1 MVTANLFSL
10 QVPLS
15 PIPSDTSE
23 KRRNHVATITVAPI
37 THIWKRSPAAR
48 FQLSDT
54 RSLRI
59 NEVDTST
66 GYSQREQQESLKLH
80 PKITRKNHDEFQV
93 PGKSAA
99 PSNTANSI
107 VADNAGGRVV
117 MPSAT
122 SVESKTQHNP
132 VNQCCPQERR
142 SNKVQVGRRS
152 SAINPLYPY
161 VVERME
167 WPKPQP
173 SIRQHDEQLRF
184 FNQDWARRKLGA
196 DDKPCHAR
204 TVFVDESI
212 MKVHVLF
219 DQDTRQ
225 TSDKPVT
232 IEASTSTSATGCEER
247 SVKTNEPKRRSMP
260 FNKQRQS
267 ETRRARYC
275 SENLKN
281 SQTTMR
287 AARNCRSSYASYKK
301 DQEGLVR
308 GCVET
313 VQRRKSP
320 ERRGKF
326 DKVTQCRR
334 TSHDYVSAEQ
344 PFKLAS
350 PRRTSRMECEQAN
363 KTVSDSAAYRGKVS
377 ETFDKQ
383 RRADSTTS
391 NTAGSRVVGT
401 RRKRSFPS
409 QEDNPGSLPAGMKRT
424 HTRHPVCKSPSY
436 RPNRQGESQRQLVP
450 RVVKA
455 VPDLCQKRVKGVH
468 LITKRVRQLNIGT
481 GKKTNLHQIS
491 GKMSALSGARK
502 KSHDKRNMQS
512 TNKADG
518 KVVDWINAS
527 KRIQRTSYGT
537 GVMTHDDVNT
547 IRKALEV
554 GCNNNASVYSDG
566 SYAQY
571 IGLVTDF
578 AIGNKQLK
586 GKHISGNAPT
596 SSKYRIRQ
604 LDEQTMSPFD
614 EAYIKLR
621 EMCTPRTEDATEPK
635 AKPSRTRSARGGGRT
650 KVEKKRC
657 IGATIGS
664 GVQAMPA
671 RRQQYAKKNARPET
685 KTATPMEPGSP
696 ELKTIRKSTATI
708 PNRSYPGVSSGL
720 EINHNAK
727 SRPGSN
733 IAGVTITG
741 KTVFRKGMMLSN
753 GITKM
758 ANTQRTKRNA
768 EATIYSTSNCR
779 QINASNSRK
788 KGNNHAHLNDASRHV
803 TPSAYYRK
811 LHSVRG
817 KVSSCNVVRLNIKLA
832 RRQKQDNTGER
843 CHATGR
849 STGKG
854 YKRFE
859 QLLSND
865 TNTSGVMDATGSDL
879 QQLVPAGARAMRCQ
893 AVSPL
898 PRPHAPKMQKTES
911 AHNKIHCVN
920 MKKPW
925 CQKRTGAFDGWL
937 PTFVRNGSTSQ
948 AGNKPIGTW
957 SFWGGSVSQ
966 DLTADV
972 SVLYN
977 ILNGKLHFFKPNR
990 LVSATQ
996 LEHTKYNLTNL
1007 KSMLL
1012 LPLLFL
1018 FYLFLRN
1025 KTFNLHISTIVVL

>member
-1 MVTANLFSL
+1 MIARFTHGWHYSFSVDCIAIVVANLFSL

-66 GYSQREQQESLKLH
+66 GYSQREQQESLKRH

-93 PGKSAA
+93 PGKSAES
-99 PSNTANSI
+99 SNTANSI

-132 VNQCCPQERR
+132 VSKCFPQERR

-167 WPKPQP
+167 WPKSQP
-173 SIRQHDEQLRF
+173 SIRQHDGHLGC
-184 FNQDWARRKLGA
+184 FNQDWARRKRGA

-232 IEASTSTSATGCEER
+232 IEASTSTSDTGCEKR
-247 SVKTNEPKRRSMP
+247 NGRTKEPKRTSVP
-260 FNKQRQS
+260 FKKQRQS
-267 ETRRARYC
+267 ENRRARYC
-275 SENLKN
+275 SENLKDG
-281 SQTTMR
+281 QTTMR
-287 AARNCRSSYASYKK
+287 AVARNCRSSYASYKN
-301 DQEGLVR
+301 DQEGPVR
-308 GCVET
+308 GCTET

-326 DKVTQCRR
+326 DKVTKCRR

-344 PFKLAS
+344 VLTMVS
-350 PRRTSRMECEQAN
+350 PRRTIRMECEQAN

-377 ETFDKQ
+377 ATFAKQ
-383 RRADSTTS
+383 RRADRTTS

-409 QEDNPGSLPAGMKRT
+409 QEDNPVSLQAGMKRRT
-424 HTRHPVCKSPSY
+424 HTRHPACKSPSH
-436 RPNRQGESQRQLVP
+436 RPNIHGESQRQPVS

-455 VPDLCQKRVKGVH
+455 VPDLCQKRVKGLQ
-468 LITKRVRQLNIGT
+468 LITNRVRHLNIGT
-481 GKKTNLHQIS
+481 GKKTNLPQIS

-502 KSHDKRNMQS
+502 KLHDIRDMQS

-518 KVVDWINAS
+518 KVVDWITAS
-527 KRIQRTSYGT
+527 KRIQRTPYGT
-537 GVMTHDDVNT
+537 GIMTHDDVNT

-578 AIGNKQLK
+578 AIGNKQRK
-586 GKHISGNAPT
+586 GKHIRGNAPT
-596 SSKYRIRQ
+596 SSKYRIGKI
-604 LDEQTMSPFD
+604 DERKMFPFD
-614 EAYIKLR
+614 EAYVKLR
-621 EMCTPRTEDATEPK
+621 EMCIPRTEDADEPK
-635 AKPSRTRSARGGGRT
+635 AKPSRARSARAGGRT
-650 KVEKKRC
+650 KVDKKRY
-657 IGATIGS
+657 IGASIGS

-685 KTATPMEPGSP
+685 KTTTPMERGSP
-696 ELKTIRKSTATI
+696 ELKTIPKSTGTI
-708 PNRSYPGVSSGL
+708 QNRSYPGVSSGF
-720 EINHNAK
+720 EINNNAK

-741 KTVFRKGMMLSN
+741 KTFFRKGMMLSN

-758 ANTQRTKRNA
+758 ANTQGTKRNA

-788 KGNNHAHLNDASRHV
+788 KGNNHAHWNDASRHV

-811 LHSVRG
+811 LHGVRG

-832 RRQKQDNTGER
+832 RRKKQDIIGER
-843 CHATGR
+843 CYATGR
-849 STGKG
+849 STGKEC
-854 YKRFE
+854 KRFE
-859 QLLSND
+859 HLPSND
-865 TNTSGVMDATGSDL
+865 TSTSGVVDATGSDL

-898 PRPHAPKMQKTES
+898 PRQPLPKIQKTGS
-911 AHNKIHCVN
+911 ACNKIHCVN
-920 MKKPW
+920 MKKAQ

-937 PTFVRNGSTSQ
+937 PTFVRNSSTGSQ
-948 AGNKPIGTW
+948 AGNKPIDTW

-966 DLTADV
+966 DLAADV

-977 ILNGKLHFFKPNR
+977 ILNFCRNL
-990 LVSATQ
+990 S
-996 LEHTKYNLTNL
+996 TKSFSICNAARAH
-1007 KSMLL
+1007 K
-1012 LPLLFL
+1012 
-1018 FYLFLRN
+1018 
-1025 KTFNLHISTIVVL
+1025 V